1 MGKGSGRRWQL
12 VLRWGRSSGRELS
25 RSSSTL
31 KVPSRQRFCHMS
43 RSVDEGSIGGG
54 CILVQPERVALTAGP
69 GAGVALEDLERDVL
83 LP

>member
-1 MGKGSGRRWQL
+1 VGKGSGRKWLL
-12 VLRWGRSSGRELS
+12 VLRWGRPSGRELS

-31 KVPSRQRFCHMS
+31 GVPSRQWFCHMS
-43 RSVDEGSIGGG
+43 RSVDEGSIGG
-54 CILVQPERVALTAGP
+54 CILVQPERVTLIAGP